1 MQLDS
6 KRSGLASFIARIPK
20 NYITGLGKILGYF
33 LYFLDIPHRRTVLR
47 NLQFIHTEWPRNP
60 IHKLAKRIFQ
70 QLGITIL
77 EFLQMPYI
85 LREELVSNVQIE
97 GQEIV
102 EEAIAKQK
110 GVVLISAHIGNWEI
124 GWQICPIYFQR
135 PIIGVAKK
143 LRNVQLNRLVHN
155 RRIRYGNRILYKKGA
170 LPDMVQTLRQ
180 GEIVGLLMD
189 ISRRFDGVEVK
200 FLGRRATATP
210 VAALLALRYKCP
222 IICAFSHRNAKGQL
236 IINIEPPVEIQRT
249 HDLRNDLQINTQLIT
264 DRLERAIQNYPEQWN
279 WTLKRWKDFYPDLYP
294 VSKKHKRHLKMKE
307 KRNHSV
313 QIECPIKKA
322 ASPSDDLVI
331 IWRPQLEA
339 KCFLRISCYG
349 YHCKYKL
356 MPGTTGLPYTH
367 LEYNPETATS

>member
-1 MQLDS
+1 MNLSPNSITTPSQKGATRLEAIMQLDS

-20 NYITGLGKILGYF
+20 NYITGLGKILGCF
-33 LYFLDIPHRRTVLR
+33 LYFLDIPHRRIVLR

-97 GQEIV
+97 GQEIL
-102 EEAIAKQK
+102 EEALAKQK

-124 GWQICPIYFQR
+124 GWQICPIYLQR
-135 PIIGVAKK
+135 PVTGVAKK
-143 LRNVQLNRLVHN
+143 LRNVWLNRLIHN

-222 IICAFSHRNAKGQL
+222 IISAFSYRNAKGQL
-236 IINIEPPVEIQRT
+236 IINIEPPIEIQRA
-249 HDLRNDLQINTQLIT
+249 HDLRTDLEINTQLIT
-264 DRLERAIQNYPEQWN
+264 DRVERAIRNYPEQWN
-279 WTLKRWKDFYPDLYP
+279 WMLKRWKEFYPTLYP
-294 VSKKHKRHLKMKE
+294 ENPQRLRK
-307 KRNHSV
+307 
-313 QIECPIKKA
+313 IKKKEQKKRR
-322 ASPSDDLVI
+322 L
-331 IWRPQLEA
+331 
-339 KCFLRISCYG
+339 
-349 YHCKYKL
+349 
-356 MPGTTGLPYTH
+356 
-367 LEYNPETATS
+367 